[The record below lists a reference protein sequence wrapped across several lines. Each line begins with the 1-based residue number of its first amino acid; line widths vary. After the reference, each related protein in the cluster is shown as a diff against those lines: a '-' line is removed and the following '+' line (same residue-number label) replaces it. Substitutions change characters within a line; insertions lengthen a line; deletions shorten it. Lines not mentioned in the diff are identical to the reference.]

1 MRGTVWGVTR
11 ERARLKLWEIVEDYE
26 RMGIKPIRKVDS
38 MSSSFVEFDNGDY
51 WVAIKASENQRGRRS
66 NISYIDYAIPE
77 DIINTIIKPA
87 TTALPFQAIRYYWAE
102 GIDEIE

>member
-1 MRGTVWGVTR
+1 MRGTVWGITR

-77 DIINTIIKPA
+77 AIINTIIKPA
-87 TTALPFQAIRYYWAE
+87 TIALPFQAIRYYWAE
-102 GIDEIE
+102 RDEEIE